1 MTPYF
6 LHFSS
11 ADNSYTVARP
21 IGSNCDQFTINKKS
35 EIVRKSPLRFLIIL
49 LVLIITALGIGYFY
63 VSHPNSHSIKADTP
77 NATNAARPGGGRRNM
92 PLPPVQAAMAT
103 EKSVPQYLSG
113 LGTVTASNT
122 VTLRSRVDGQ
132 LMALH
137 FTEGQQVKTG
147 DLLAEI
153 DPRPYQVVLTQAL
166 GQLNKDQAT
175 LDNARR
181 DLTRYQQLVKTN
193 LISRQELDTQQSLVR
208 QSEGAVAVDQGA
220 VDSAKLQLTY
230 SKITSP
236 IDGRVGLKQVDIGNI
251 ISSSDTTGIV
261 VLTQTQPIDVIFT
274 LPEASISAIVQSQQT
289 GQPLSVEAWD
299 RTNQHQLTQ
308 GTLLT
313 LDNQI
318 DVTTGT
324 IKLKARFDNQD
335 NALFPN
341 QFVNARLKIGTLQ
354 NAVVVP
360 TAAVQM
366 GNDGHFVWIVDSDK
380 KVSKHII
387 TTGMQDSQQTVVI
400 AGLSAGESVVTDGID
415 RLTEGATVEV
425 IQPETAAQAAA
436 AADKAAEKHHHQRK
450 S

>member
-1 MTPYF
+1 M
-6 LHFSS
+6 
-11 ADNSYTVARP
+11 
-21 IGSNCDQFTINKKS
+21 KS
-35 EIVRKSPLRFLIIL
+35 KIVRKSPLRFLIIL
-49 LVLIITALGIGYFY
+49 LILVIAATSIWYFY
-63 VSHPNSHSIKADTP
+63 VDKSGSHSIKADTP
-77 NATNAARPGGGRRNM
+77 DAKNAARHAGGRRNM
-92 PLPPVQAAMAT
+92 PLPPVQAAMT
-103 EKSVPQYLSG
+103 IEKSVPQYLSG

-132 LMALH
+132 LMSLH

-153 DPRPYQVVLTQAL
+153 DPRPYQVQLTEAL
-166 GQLNKDQAT
+166 GQINKDQAT

-181 DLTRYQQLVKTN
+181 DLARYQQLVKTN
-193 LISRQELDTQQSLVR
+193 MVSRQDLDTQQSLVR

-236 IDGRVGLKQVDIGNI
+236 IDGRVGLKLVDVGNI

-274 LPEASISAIVQSQQT
+274 LPEATIGAILQSQKS
-289 GQPLSVEAWD
+289 GQPLTVEAWD

-324 IKLKARFDNQD
+324 IKLKARFSNQD

-366 GNDGHFVWIVDSDK
+366 GNDGHFVWVVGSDN
-380 KVSKHII
+380 KVSKHIV
-387 TTGMQDSQQTVVI
+387 TTGTQDSQQTVVT
-400 AGLSAGESVVTDGID
+400 AGLSAGVNVVTDGID

-425 IQPETAAQAAA
+425 IRPETAAV
-436 AADKAAEKHHHQRK
+436 ADKAPEKHHRQRK